1 MHTLRVIINYIEV
14 TKPRATFLL
23 AFIGVAAAVIGSG
36 GANIN
41 LGKLFFIIVTIL
53 AAAAGANGLTNYLD
67 RNVDARMI
75 RTQHRA
81 LAAGRIS
88 PPEKVLPLLL
98 GLVVIG
104 LIMSWFITLNQPWHP
119 AFLANAVGTLAS
131 VVWRKRATCVFPQGL
146 LAGCA
151 PVLIGWF
158 AVNPRFEWELALLC
172 LLIGLWLPLHVWSV
186 MVANRED
193 YVRAGIAFF
202 PVNRDNAA
210 SFKLLS
216 GFVLA
221 LVTASLAL
229 YFVGGFSVLYLAAA
243 LLLGGLMVFATS
255 RLRGQNFS
263 RNAWKLYKLSSF
275 PYLGLIFLIMSLD
288 RYL

>member
-1 MHTLRVIINYIEV
+1 MHILKVISDYLEV

-23 AFIGVAAAVIGSG
+23 AFIGVASVVIAGG
-36 GANIN
+36 GAGISFSR
-41 LGKLFFIIVTIL
+41 LVLIIITIL

-67 RNVDARMI
+67 RNVDARMA
-75 RTQHRA
+75 RTKHRA
-81 LAAGRIS
+81 LAAKRID

-98 GLVVIG
+98 GLVAAG
-104 LIMSWFITLNQPWHP
+104 LMLSWFITPNQPWHP
-119 AFLANAVGTLAS
+119 ALLADAVGTLAS

-172 LLIGLWLPLHVWSV
+172 MLIGLWLPLHVWSV

-202 PVNRDNAA
+202 PVNRNNAA
-210 SFKLLS
+210 AFKLLS

-221 LVTASLAL
+221 LVAASLAI

-243 LLLGGLMVFATS
+243 LILGGLMVFATS
-255 RLRGQNFS
+255 RLRGQGFS

-288 RYL
+288 KYL